1 MTKLLSADLT
11 TGTDTL
17 MRIVG
22 LAKKKGITIVDLS
35 VKAKDE
41 DNFSIELHYKEKD
54 RCNFHNSVYNIQG
67 VYNINNN

>member
-1 MTKLLSADLT
+1 MIKLLSADLT

-17 MRIVG
+17 MRIFG

-35 VKAKDE
+35 VRGLDQE
-41 DNFSIELHYKEKD
+41 NFSIELAYTEGKN
-54 RCNFHNSVYNIQG
+54 CNFYNSVYNIEG